1 MQKLIRTRGIV
12 IRVVVYGGLV
22 AFILYLAF
30 RPNIHDR
37 AWFNVSRMDIFSFV
51 TAMESY
57 KDAYGTYPTGDN
69 PTVFGALRGNNPKKL
84 IFLDVHP
91 RSISADGAFVDPW
104 QTPYEITIRSTN
116 SVSIRSAGKNKRFGD
131 ADDVTNSP

>member
-1 MQKLIRTRGIV
+1 MQKPNQIRGIV

-22 AFILYLAF
+22 AFILYLALK
-30 RPNIHDR
+30 PNIHDR
-37 AWFNVSRMDIFSFV
+37 TWFRISRMEIYSFAA
-51 TAMESY
+51 AMESY

-69 PTVFGALRGNNPKKL
+69 STVFGALRGNNPKKL

-104 QTPYEITIRSTN
+104 QTPYEIRVNSTN
-116 SVSIRSAGKNKRFGD
+116 SVSVRSAGKNKHFGD

>member
-84 IFLDVHP
+84 IYWMCILVQSVP
-91 RSISADGAFVDPW
+91 TERSL
-104 QTPYEITIRSTN
+104 IR
-116 SVSIRSAGKNKRFGD
+116 GKLLTR
-131 ADDVTNSP
+131 